1 MNSVCPAS
9 VYTGSSS
16 PFAAAVGTFLSSD
29 SSSLLSNATTDNPTL
44 NAVPEF
50 KTLTLTRPVVN
61 LTTSKTYTV
70 NPFSV
75 TDVILEAN
83 AAMSSRYLPL
93 SSDYNTPVTKLTTS
107 QLLNT
112 YTAFTTKKVSSASTA
127 RLMIIPASTLQARNL
142 TGNVTDATESVSYD
156 LLYSLQYEFCYYAK
170 YYSILLSDLITIQN
184 KTLTAGFTED
194 KQKLLIQK
202 IVNNLTVVKARL
214 TDITDVA
221 AYIGVKQTG
230 DLKGMNDSI
239 NAFVTSTKSSVDALN
254 ANLNTLM
261 SRDKESG
268 LRSRQLAYSEEKNAY
283 ANQLL
288 AMYGAANL
296 IALGLLFYIY
306 KS

>member
-1 MNSVCPAS
+1 MAGN
-9 VYTGSSS
+9 
-16 PFAAAVGTFLSSD
+16 
-29 SSSLLSNATTDNPTL
+29 SSSLLSNASTPNPSMSD
-44 NAVPEF
+44 VPEF
-50 KTLTLTRPVVN
+50 KTLTFTKPVIN

-70 NPFSV
+70 NPFSI
-75 TDVILEAN
+75 TSVILEAN
-83 AAMSSRYLPL
+83 TLSTRYTPNRGTYNSPVPKL
-93 SSDYNTPVTKLTTS
+93 STS

-112 YTAFTTKKVSSASTA
+112 YTAFTTKKVSTAPTA
-127 RLMIIPASTLQARNL
+127 RLMIIPPDVLQARNL
-142 TGNVTDATESVSYD
+142 TGNVSDATESVSYD

-170 YYSILLSDLITIQN
+170 YYSILLSDYITIQN
-184 KTLTAGFTED
+184 KKVPDDISE
-194 KQKLLIQK
+194 QKKNELIQT

-214 TDITDVA
+214 TDITDIA

-230 DLKGMNDSI
+230 DLKGMSDKI

-254 ANLNTLM
+254 ANMNVLM
-261 SRDKESG
+261 SKDKESG

-288 AMYGAANL
+288 AMYGFANL

>member
-16 PFAAAVGTFLSSD
+16 PFAATVGTFLSSD

-44 NAVPEF
+44 NPVPEF
-50 KTLTLTRPVVN
+50 KTLTFTRPVIN
-61 LTTSKTYTV
+61 LTASKSYTV

-75 TDVILEAN
+75 TDIVLEAN
-83 AAMSSRYLPL
+83 TLTGRYTPSSG
-93 SSDYNTPVTKLTTS
+93 SFNSPVTKLSTS

-112 YTAFTTKKVSSASTA
+112 YSAFTTKKVSSASTA
-127 RLMIIPASTLQARNL
+127 RLIIIPAETLRANNL

-170 YYSILLSDLITIQN
+170 YYSILLSDYITIQN
-184 KTLTAGFTED
+184 KDLTTGFTEA
-194 KQKLLIQK
+194 KKNTLIQS

-230 DLKGMNDSI
+230 ELKGMNDSI

-254 ANLNTLM
+254 ANLNALM

>member
-29 SSSLLSNATTDNPTL
+29 SSSLLSNATTDSPSL
-44 NAVPEF
+44 KPVPEF
-50 KTLTLTRPVVN
+50 KTLTFTRPVVN
-61 LTTSKTYTV
+61 LTASKTYTV

-75 TDVILEAN
+75 TDIILEAN
-83 AAMSSRYLPL
+83 TNTSRYAPV
-93 SSDYNTPVTKLTTS
+93 SGSYNSPVAKLTTS

-184 KTLTAGFTED
+184 KDLTTGFTEA
-194 KQKLLIQK
+194 KKNELIQN

-214 TDITDVA
+214 TDITDIA

-230 DLKGMNDSI
+230 ELKGMNDSI

>member
-1 MNSVCPAS
+1 MAGN
-9 VYTGSSS
+9 
-16 PFAAAVGTFLSSD
+16 
-29 SSSLLSNATTDNPTL
+29 SSSLLSNASTPNPSISD
-44 NAVPEF
+44 VPEF
-50 KTLTLTRPVVN
+50 KTLTFTKPVIN

-70 NPFSV
+70 NPFSI
-75 TDVILEAN
+75 TNVILEAN
-83 AAMSSRYLPL
+83 TLSTRYTPNRGT
-93 SSDYNTPVTKLTTS
+93 YNSPVPKLTTS

-112 YTAFTTKKVSSASTA
+112 YTAFTTKKVSTASTA
-127 RLMIIPASTLQARNL
+127 RLMIIPPDVLQARNL
-142 TGNVTDATESVSYD
+142 TGNVSDATESVSYD

-170 YYSILLSDLITIQN
+170 YYSILLSDYITIQN
-184 KTLTAGFTED
+184 KKVPDDLSEAKKNE
-194 KQKLLIQK
+194 LIQT

-214 TDITDVA
+214 TDITDIA

-230 DLKGMNDSI
+230 DLKGMSDKI

-254 ANLNTLM
+254 ANVNVLM
-261 SRDKESG
+261 SKDKESG

-288 AMYGAANL
+288 AMYGFANL